1 MIQKGGAAVDWTFR
15 SDLPIY
21 SQLVSQMT
29 QAILSGEF
37 APGARLPAVR
47 ELAAQAGVNPNTM
60 QRAMA
65 ELEQS
70 GLIYSQRTSG
80 RFVTDDES
88 VIGEAR
94 RRLARQQVDAFWDAM
109 DRLGYDRAGAL
120 QLLTEQEEKRRMTDG
135 TSGV

>member
-1 MIQKGGAAVDWTFR
+1 MDWTFR
-15 SDLPIY
+15 TDQPIY
-21 SQLVSQMT
+21 TQLVGHLT
-29 QAILSGEF
+29 QAILSGTF

-65 ELEQS
+65 ELEQG

-80 RFVTDDES
+80 RFVTEDET

-94 RRLARQQVDAFWDAM
+94 RRLARQQADAFWDAM
-109 DRLGYDRAGAL
+109 ARLGYDRTQAL
-120 QLLTEQEEKRRMTDG
+120 QLLTEQDDEKEEEDE
-135 TSGV
+135 